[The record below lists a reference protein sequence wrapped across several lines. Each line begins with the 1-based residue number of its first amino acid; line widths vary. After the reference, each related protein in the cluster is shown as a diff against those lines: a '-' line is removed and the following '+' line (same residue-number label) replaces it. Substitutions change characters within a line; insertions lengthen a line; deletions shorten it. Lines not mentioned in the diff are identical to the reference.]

1 MKNNFLN
8 KSNFNKFLSIFLVG
22 FVSRILVGYFY
33 SVNLYLDFLSPVSIL
48 YYISMS
54 AFIVLV
60 HEFVN
65 NFNIIPSFSFIN
77 EIYNIFID
85 MVGFIIRMLISM
97 NKILFSYKLEDIKIS
112 SIIKGGKY
120 FFNRN
125 KATIEVNQTL
135 ASQENDNG
143 TKILASKSLA
153 SCEAEENSYI
163 SSKNDD
169 DGSKKRL
176 PQGNWMDARTRRNAE
191 VLMRREQAARIA
203 RERLQSGLI
212 TQQGNTNTYSSRYES
227 TQLPP
232 ITNIAPR
239 INHNL
244 PVLMPYVNNLLLLL
258 LRMLRMLRMLRKIIL
273 KVIILLL
280 RVLRKRVIKAIVIIL
295 RIIKIELIIAL
306 VSN

>member
-1 MKNNFLN
+1 
-8 KSNFNKFLSIFLVG
+8 
-22 FVSRILVGYFY
+22 
-33 SVNLYLDFLSPVSIL
+33 
-48 YYISMS
+48 
-54 AFIVLV
+54 
-60 HEFVN
+60 
-65 NFNIIPSFSFIN
+65 
-77 EIYNIFID
+77 

-176 PQGNWMDARTRRNAE
+176 PQGN
-191 VLMRREQAARIA
+191 
-203 RERLQSGLI
+203 
-212 TQQGNTNTYSSRYES
+212 
-227 TQLPP
+227 
-232 ITNIAPR
+232 
-239 INHNL
+239 
-244 PVLMPYVNNLLLLL
+244 
-258 LRMLRMLRMLRKIIL
+258 
-273 KVIILLL
+273 
-280 RVLRKRVIKAIVIIL
+280 
-295 RIIKIELIIAL
+295 
-306 VSN
+306 